1 MGRKIARESTMKLL
15 YQMDINDDF
24 SKKEI
29 SIFLENNELKSD
41 EIEYINE
48 VVKGINENI
57 EEIDSY
63 IEKYSEGWKIK
74 RLAKID
80 LAILRIAIYEIM
92 HKEDMPPQVSINEA
106 VDVSKKYST
115 DESSKYINGLLGTF
129 LKEHPKN
136 KLQDN

>member
-1 MGRKIARESTMKLL
+1 MGRKVARESTMKLL

-24 SKKEI
+24 SQKETN
-29 SIFLENNELKSD
+29 IFLENNELKSD
-41 EIEYINE
+41 EIDYINE
-48 VVKGINENI
+48 VIKGINNNI

-63 IEKYSEGWKIK
+63 VEKYSEGWKLK

-80 LAILRIAIYEIM
+80 LAILRIAIFEIM
-92 HKEDMPPQVSINEA
+92 NLEDIPPQVSINEA

-129 LKEHPKN
+129 LKEYTKN
-136 KLQDN
+136 KSQDN